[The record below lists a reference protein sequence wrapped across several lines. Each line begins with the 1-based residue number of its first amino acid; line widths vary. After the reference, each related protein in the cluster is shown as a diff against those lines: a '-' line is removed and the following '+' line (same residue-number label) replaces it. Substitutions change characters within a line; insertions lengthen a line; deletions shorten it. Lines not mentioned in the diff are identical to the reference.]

1 MFKSLVIIL
10 ALVLTIAAVFP
21 IISIL
26 FKIDM
31 KTLVETLKDE
41 EFLNAIYIT
50 ILAALCS
57 TIFAVI
63 LGIPFSYVVA
73 RYQFPL
79 KGLLEAIVDIPQAL
93 PHTVA
98 GIALILVVG
107 RKFPIGQLSS
117 KLGVEFVNSFWGVV
131 LAMWYVSFS
140 IFVNVV
146 KEGFRELDVRYEK
159 VARSLGLSFSKTFFR
174 VSLPMVKREIVSG
187 AIQMW
192 ARAVSEFGAIAILA
206 YYPKTISVLTY
217 DRFQGFGLNSAL
229 GVTAL
234 IVIIFGSLF
243 SVLRFVE
250 NKWKNSE
257 TR

>member
-1 MFKSLVIIL
+1 MFKSIVILLAVIL
-10 ALVLTIAAVFP
+10 IIAAVFP
-21 IISIL
+21 LVSII
-26 FKIDM
+26 FKVDAEIII
-31 KTLVETLKDE
+31 ETLKNR
-41 EFLNAIYIT
+41 EFLNAIYVT

-63 LGIPFSYVVA
+63 LGIPFSYVIA
-73 RYQFPL
+73 RYQFPF
-79 KGLLEAIVDIPQAL
+79 KGLLEAIVDVPQAL

-107 RKFPIGQLSS
+107 RKFPIGQFSS

-146 KEGFRELDVRYEK
+146 KEGFRGLDIRYEK
-159 VARSLGLSFSKTFFR
+159 VARSLGMNFSKTFFM
-174 VSLPMVKREIVSG
+174 VSIPMIKREIISG

-192 ARAVSEFGAIAILA
+192 ARAISEFGAVAILA
-206 YYPKTISVLTY
+206 YYPKTISVLAY

-229 GVTAL
+229 GVTTL
-234 IVIIFGSLF
+234 IIIIFGSLF
-243 SVLRFVE
+243 SALRFIE
-250 NKWKNSE
+250 NKWKSSE